1 MALMIRAVYK
11 AGDFSLDIDLRSPS
25 RRIGILGSSGAG
37 KSLTLKAIAG
47 ILVPDQGNITID
59 GRVLFDS
66 DKRICLKPQKRKVG
80 YLFQNYALFP
90 SMTVADNIGVGIS
103 GAKDEK
109 RQIVGNLIRQF
120 KLEGLERH
128 YPRQLSGGQQQRVA
142 LARILAMAP
151 DVILLD
157 EPFSALDIHL
167 RDQMNRELLT
177 MLDGFPGHVIMVSH
191 SRDEIY
197 RFSEEVVII
206 DQGRIIDQGSRKDVF
221 SKPSC
226 LRAAALTGCKN
237 FSRAKRLDDHTFEA
251 VDWAAVVQTDQ
262 VLPVNLSYI
271 GYRAHEFIPVW
282 GKRQENCLPFTLAR
296 KDELPFEQNYYIC
309 PSGQETSP
317 YSIAAWFVQR
327 NLWPLLEE
335 KGLPDYLQIRES
347 DILFFES

>member
-1 MALMIRAVYK
+1 
-11 AGDFSLDIDLRSPS
+11 
-25 RRIGILGSSGAG
+25 
-37 KSLTLKAIAG
+37 
-47 ILVPDQGNITID
+47 
-59 GRVLFDS
+59 
-66 DKRICLKPQKRKVG
+66 
-80 YLFQNYALFP
+80 
-90 SMTVADNIGVGIS
+90 MTVTENIGVGILAAKEEKQELIS
-103 GAKDEK
+103 G
-109 RQIVGNLIRQF
+109 LIRKF
-120 KLEGLERH
+120 RLEGLERN

-177 MLDGFPGHVIMVSH
+177 TLEDFPGHVIMVSH

-197 RFSEEVVII
+197 RFSEEVLII

-237 FSRAKRLDDHTFEA
+237 FSRADRLDNHTIEA
-251 VDWAAVVQTDQ
+251 VDWGVRIRTNE
-262 VLPVNLSYI
+262 VLPEKLAFI
-271 GYRAHEFIPVW
+271 GYRAHQFVPVW
-282 GKRQENCLPFTLAR
+282 GEKQENCLPFALAR

-309 PSGQETSP
+309 PSGQERSP

-327 NLWPLLEE
+327 DLWPVLEE
-335 KGLPDYLQIRES
+335 KGLPDYLQIREE
-347 DILFFES
+347 DILCFES